1 MTEVDK
7 KNIYKELVNLLT
19 LYCDTC
25 MDKHQMEKILLC
37 AFKLDLI
44 EYATAEDVDN
54 VDELWKSLAR
64 TLKVELDGEPHVTKT
79 NKCNCVNGVCS
90 LC

>member
-44 EYATAEDVDN
+44 EYATAEDTDN

-64 TLKVELDGEPHVTKT
+64 TLNVELYVEPHVTKT
-79 NKCNCVNGVCS
+79 NKCNCSNGVCS

>member
-1 MTEVDK
+1 MTTVDK
-7 KNIYKELVNLLT
+7 ENIYKALINLLS

-37 AFKLDLI
+37 AFKLNLI
-44 EYATAEDVDN
+44 EYAEANNTGD
-54 VDELWKSLAR
+54 VDELWESLAR
-64 TLKVELDGEPHVTKT
+64 TLKVKLDGQVQTIST

>member
-1 MTEVDK
+1 MTDIDK
-7 KNIYKELVNLLT
+7 KNIYNELLNLLT
-19 LYCDTC
+19 SYCDTC

-44 EYATAEDVDN
+44 EYATNNDEDTE
-54 VDELWKSLAR
+54 ELWSSLAR
-64 TLKVELDGEPHVTKT
+64 TLGITLDGEVHTVLT
-79 NKCNCVNGVCS
+79 NKCNCSNGVCS

>member
-1 MTEVDK
+1 MTETDK
-7 KNIYKELVNLLT
+7 KNIYKELVNLLSM
-19 LYCDTC
+19 YCDTC

-44 EYATAEDVDN
+44 EYATSEDIEN
-54 VDELWKSLAR
+54 VDALWESLAR
-64 TLKVELDGEPHVTKT
+64 TLQIKLDGEPSVAKT
-79 NKCNCVNGVCS
+79 NKCNCVNGVCA

>member
-1 MTEVDK
+1 MTTVDK
-7 KNIYKELVNLLT
+7 ENIYKALINLLS

-44 EYATAEDVDN
+44 EYAETNSTGD
-54 VDELWKSLAR
+54 VDELWESLAR
-64 TLKVELDGEPHVTKT
+64 TLKVKLDGPVQTIST

>member
-1 MTEVDK
+1 MTTVDK
-7 KNIYKELVNLLT
+7 ENIYKALIDLLT
-19 LYCDTC
+19 SYCDTC

-44 EYATAEDVDN
+44 EYAETNNTGD
-54 VDELWKSLAR
+54 VDELWESLAR
-64 TLKVELDGEPHVTKT
+64 TLKVKLDGWIQTNST
-79 NKCNCVNGVCS
+79 NKCGCVNCVCS

>member
-1 MTEVDK
+1 MTTVDK
-7 KNIYKELVNLLT
+7 ENIYKALINLLS

-44 EYATAEDVDN
+44 EYAETNNTGD
-54 VDELWKSLAR
+54 VDELWESLAG
-64 TLKVELDGEPHVTKT
+64 TLKVKLDGQVQTIST

>member
-1 MTEVDK
+1 MTTVDK
-7 KNIYKELVNLLT
+7 ENIYKALINLLS

-44 EYATAEDVDN
+44 EYAETNNTVD
-54 VDELWKSLAR
+54 VDELWESLAR
-64 TLKVELDGEPHVTKT
+64 TLKVKLDGQVQTIST